1 MKKWYQSR
9 TLWLNVVGALAYFVQ
24 QQFGFLIPESLQIQ
38 LLAALNIA
46 LRFDTDEAIKL

>member
-9 TLWLNVVGALAYFVQ
+9 TLWLNVVGAVAYFVQ
-24 QQFGFLIPESLQIQ
+24 AQFGFVVPESIQIQ

-46 LRFDTDEAIKL
+46 LRFDTDEAISL